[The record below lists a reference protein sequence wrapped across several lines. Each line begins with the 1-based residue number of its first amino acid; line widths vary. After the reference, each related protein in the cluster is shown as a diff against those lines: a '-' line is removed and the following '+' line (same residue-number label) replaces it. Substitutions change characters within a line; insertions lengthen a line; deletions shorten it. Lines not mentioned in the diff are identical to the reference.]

1 MTVFFLIALH
11 PFASTAWVRLSTE
24 DQIYQSTDEIPQ
36 KTAALVLGAAVY
48 NARLSGVLQ
57 DRVDTG
63 IELYERGLVD
73 TLIMS
78 GSANEAESMV
88 GYAIRRGVD
97 GDHLIQDDDGFNTLA
112 SIQNVPTSID
122 SVIIVTQA
130 FHLPRA
136 LFYANDHS
144 LDAIGV
150 VADKQVYRFMNYY
163 KSRELLSVSKA
174 ALDVFG
180 LERWNEWVRNW

>member
-1 MTVFFLIALH
+1 MVFFLMALH
-11 PFASTAWVRLSTE
+11 PFISTAWVRLSTE
-24 DQIYQSTDEIPQ
+24 GQIYQSTDEIPP
-36 KTAALVLGAAVY
+36 KKVALVLGAAVY
-48 NARLSGVLQ
+48 NARLSDVLQ

-88 GYAIRRGVD
+88 GYAIRRGVSD
-97 GDHLIQDDDGFNTLA
+97 GDVVQDGDGFNTLA
-112 SIQNVPTSID
+112 SIQNLPDDIG

-136 LFYANDHS
+136 VFYANDRD

-150 VADKQVYRFMNYY
+150 VADKQPYQFMNYY

-174 ALDVFG
+174 ALDVLGF
-180 LERWNEWVRNW
+180 ERFNEWVRNY